1 MLNGFQRDDDRPDVF
16 RARLREQIPPM
27 EDVAGY
33 YDAKGLLARVDGR
46 QSIDAVTASIRN
58 AIAAAG

>member
-1 MLNGFQRDDDRPDVF
+1 
-16 RARLREQIPPM
+16 M

-33 YDAKGLLARVDGR
+33 YEAKGLLARVDGR
-46 QSIDAVTASIRN
+46 QSIDDVTASIRN